1 MSGKLNVLIC
11 GGGNGAHCYAG
22 LASSRENTEVT
33 VFTLFADEAQ
43 RWNDLLVAGGD
54 FSVSVSQ
61 GGQVTDVHAK
71 PKLVTKVPDEAAAV
85 ADVVILS
92 VPAFAHAQYFTALK
106 PFLKAGAIIVGSPGV
121 PGFVFQFAHI
131 LAERASQ
138 FTLATFESLPWA
150 CRINEFGKKAEI
162 LGVKDTLQIGLCVR
176 DVKPEGDP
184 REILQGLLGPK
195 PVLKP
200 ASNVLAVTLMSTNAY
215 LHTSIMYGRWGPESG
230 YDGKPVETAPLFYQ
244 GASDLS
250 AKYLAGM
257 SAEVKDIANTIQKK
271 NPKIDMS
278 SVVSIHDWYKNT
290 YASDITD
297 PSTLKTCLMTNN
309 AYRGLTHPC
318 VKSEDGT
325 GVVPDYKYRYLFE
338 DIPFGLAVL
347 RGIGEAAGV
356 ATPMIDAVL
365 TWGQECMDKQY
376 LVDGHM
382 GGKDV
387 EKSRAPQAYGFTTLD
402 QVLACVQ

>member
-1 MSGKLNVLIC
+1 MSETLNVLIC
-11 GGGNGAHCYAG
+11 GGGNGAHVYAG
-22 LASSRENTEVT
+22 LASSRENTSVT

-54 FSVSVSQ
+54 FCVSVCH
-61 GGQVTDVHAK
+61 GGEVTDVHSK

-131 LAERASQ
+131 LAEKASQ

-150 CRINEFGKKAEI
+150 CRINEFGKKAEV

-176 DVKPEGDP
+176 DVKPKGDP
-184 REILQGLLGPK
+184 REILQGLLGPN

-200 ASNVLAVTLMSTNAY
+200 ASNVLAVPLMSTNAY
-215 LHTSIMYGRWGPESG
+215 LHTSIMYGRWGPQSEF
-230 YDGKPVETAPLFYQ
+230 DGKPVEAAPLFYQ
-244 GASDLS
+244 GANDL
-250 AKYLAGM
+250 AEKYLNGM
-257 SAEVKDIANTIQKK
+257 SAEVKDIANAIQAK

-278 SVVSIHDWYKNT
+278 SVISIHDWYKNT

-297 PSTLKTCLMTNN
+297 KSTLKTCLMSNH

-318 VKSEDGT
+318 VAAEDGS
-325 GVVPDYKYRYLFE
+325 GVLPDFKHRYLTE

-365 TWGQECMDKQY
+365 TWAQGEMGKEY
-376 LVDGHM
+376 LVDGHL

-387 EKSRAPQAYGFTTLD
+387 ERTRAPQAYGFTTLD